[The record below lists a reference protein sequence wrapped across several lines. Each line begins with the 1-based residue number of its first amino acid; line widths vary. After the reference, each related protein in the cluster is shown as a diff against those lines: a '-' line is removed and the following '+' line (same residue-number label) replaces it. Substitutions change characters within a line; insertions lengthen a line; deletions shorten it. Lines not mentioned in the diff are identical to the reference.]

1 LSKTE
6 IKSEKLY
13 NPPRGGVFSTAV
25 EAPSSGR
32 TIYVSGLTSRNKE
45 GEVVGVGDIELQTET
60 VLENIKTI
68 LAEAGATMDDVVKV
82 TVFVRDME
90 HLDRIYDVRRRYFG
104 KPYPASS
111 MVEVSGLADPELLV
125 EIEAIAVVG

>member
-1 LSKTE
+1 MSKTE

-25 EAPSSGR
+25 EAPSFGR

-68 LAEAGATMDDVVKV
+68 LAAAGATMDDVVKV

-90 HLDRIYDVRRRYFG
+90 QLDRIYDVRRRYFG
-104 KPYPASS
+104 EPYPASS
-111 MVEVSGLADPELLV
+111 MVEVSGLADPELLI